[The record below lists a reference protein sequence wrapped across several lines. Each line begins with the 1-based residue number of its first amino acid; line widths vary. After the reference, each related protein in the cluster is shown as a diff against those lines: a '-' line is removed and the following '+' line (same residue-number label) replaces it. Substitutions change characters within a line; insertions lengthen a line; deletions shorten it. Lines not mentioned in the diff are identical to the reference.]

1 MNTPASQRRTGL
13 SIDQLPVLALG
24 LLLVINWIGADF
36 FVANFTVTKTDPFVP
51 VWQAYS
57 FESAAALLPWALG
70 GLVLAAL
77 VPLASR
83 MPIGAVAQHVRV
95 PVERFFALWVIVAVM
110 GLGLALAAKGKYLLY
125 APAYLTFAMPPSF
138 VSLSNVLL
146 PVTLLAS
153 GVVSSRRPL
162 LGALLAVGTGLVLF
176 STATRVLAGVVGLFM
191 LGRFIA
197 GAKVSILG
205 WLSAALYALL
215 ALPIPLIC
223 REQSA
228 HGLIPYAEAV
238 GALASHSGYLHSSLI
253 AAAENTGFT
262 VPLLI
267 YTAHA
272 PGITLN
278 DMMISLNPMSG
289 ASAGWDLIMK
299 SMRVHDYIPFSM
311 LGEFASFGPV
321 WLLVCTFGWGITVR
335 WAINSATH
343 AAALLMVPLMVGQ
356 LGLSL
361 MSMVQLTQ
369 YNTRA
374 VARVLS
380 MIIGL
385 ALVER
390 ILRPVF
396 RAEFWKVR
404 GGWGSLLAEAR
415 LLGAEALVRPFGGRR
430 AQSPGTHTGSE

>member
-1 MNTPASQRRTGL
+1 MNTPASLRRTGL

-36 FVANFTVTKTDPFVP
+36 FVANFTVTKMDPFVP

-223 REQSA
+223 QDR
-228 HGLIPYAEAV
+228 
-238 GALASHSGYLHSSLI
+238 
-253 AAAENTGFT
+253 
-262 VPLLI
+262 
-267 YTAHA
+267 
-272 PGITLN
+272 
-278 DMMISLNPMSG
+278 
-289 ASAGWDLIMK
+289 K
-299 SMRVHDYIPFSM
+299 SV
-311 LGEFASFGPV
+311 V
-321 WLLVCTFGWGITVR
+321 
-335 WAINSATH
+335 
-343 AAALLMVPLMVGQ
+343 
-356 LGLSL
+356 
-361 MSMVQLTQ
+361 
-369 YNTRA
+369 
-374 VARVLS
+374 
-380 MIIGL
+380 
-385 ALVER
+385 
-390 ILRPVF
+390 
-396 RAEFWKVR
+396 
-404 GGWGSLLAEAR
+404 
-415 LLGAEALVRPFGGRR
+415 
-430 AQSPGTHTGSE
+430 